1 MEPISTDVLRQM
13 TGLSKSG
20 ITTFEQQNIIRRVA
34 PNTWPMPDTMVAL
47 VTLVTY
53 LRTRKPAISDDHSRW
68 EKARALREELRI
80 QRESHQLVRL
90 SDFQEAV
97 DSMAFVVLKHL
108 APLPSRLGGRDLAER
123 KRVDAELRLMQ
134 SAMCDELKATGWA
147 RPGKPHDGCQPA
159 RPRALSRPNRDRGA
173 RDCVHRS
180 HRHTAA

>member
-97 DSMAFVVLKHL
+97 DSMAFVVLKH
-108 APLPSRLGGRDLAER
+108 
-123 KRVDAELRLMQ
+123 
-134 SAMCDELKATGWA
+134 
-147 RPGKPHDGCQPA
+147 
-159 RPRALSRPNRDRGA
+159 
-173 RDCVHRS
+173 
-180 HRHTAA
+180 